1 MIEIELTNPIY
12 QDKVL
17 KLSRRVNL
25 IYGKNGSGKST
36 LCKLLKNCLTDFNV
50 EVFSGF
56 ESVISSNNKLNLV
69 TLGEKNVEI
78 ENNISKLNSTLQK
91 VQEEKTAIDIELL
104 EDENSKDNIFCKYK
118 KIYEEYCSATN
129 QLDKFLTSKAS
140 KIKNSPIRI
149 APPNYNKTKL
159 SEEFS
164 LGIPLSETEI
174 SQLNKTLLSEEKIA
188 SKIELLQL
196 DFNKILNEVS
206 LTLSIKATPKVELSE
221 FKNNDQLAS
230 FAKEGL
236 KLHKIGD
243 KCAFC
248 GSVISSKRY
257 TEVKQYFDG
266 DEVKELEDRIF
277 NLKKKIQSL
286 ISLVSQ
292 ITFDASL
299 FYGKYS
305 SCVYELESTLYKEKE
320 IAKSFLNN
328 LLEKLNNKKLFSS
341 TNEHNEHIEPID
353 SKLNASI
360 EQYNNLVED
369 NNSSSIDELKKK
381 AMDKLRFN
389 EIAKIKISCEYK
401 KLVEKKKLCYE
412 QFTKAQTEF
421 ELEKEKSDKLE
432 AEISK
437 IQDLIKQEK
446 LKKTSVSKLAT
457 NINKKLK
464 FYVNFTLEPVIENN
478 SNISEETVGE
488 YRIKSNTGETRA
500 VTELSTGEKNI
511 VAFLYF
517 IEKLSS
523 ESDSTNNT
531 ENKIIVFD
539 DPMNSNDDSI
549 QYLIITELNN
559 LINKCNKSKNT
570 QETLVVLTHNT
581 HFYLNLKI
589 EIERFNNNNDSNE
602 KDFLYHMN
610 SVKGKT
616 LFSKIENPNQDFKTS
631 YEQLWNEFS
640 FLVKQTSDDSCAF
653 LLNPIRRIIETFT
666 SFNCINTRTFYHNA
680 DADEFYKLN
689 NVNSHSIDDLE
700 AEIVGKNKNEI
711 LSMFENCFVA
721 NKASDHFNKF
731 AKKFKLNW
739 KKL

>member
-17 KLSRRVNL
+17 NLSRRVNL

-36 LCKLLKNCLTDFNV
+36 LCKLLKNYLTDFNV

-69 TLGEKNVEI
+69 TLGETNVEI

-104 EDENSKDNIFCKYK
+104 EDENCKDNLFGRYK
-118 KIYEEYCSATN
+118 KDYEEYSSATN

-149 APPNYNKTKL
+149 APPSYNKTKL

-164 LGIPLSETEI
+164 LGMSLSETEI

-188 SKIELLQL
+188 SKIKLLQL
-196 DFNKILNEVS
+196 DFNEILNEVS
-206 LTLSIKATPKVELSE
+206 LALSIKATPKVELSE

-277 NLKKKIQSL
+277 NLKKKLQSL

-320 IAKSFLNN
+320 IARSFLNN

-341 TNEHNEHIEPID
+341 TNEHIEPID
-353 SKLNASI
+353 SKLNAII

-389 EIAKIKISCEYK
+389 EIAKIKISSDYK

-412 QFTKAQTEF
+412 QFTKTQTEF
-421 ELEKEKSDKLE
+421 ELEKEKSDKLG

-478 SNISEETVGE
+478 SNISEDTVGE
-488 YRIKSNTGETRA
+488 YRIKSNTGETRS
-500 VTELSTGEKNI
+500 VTELSTGEKKYCCI
-511 VAFLYF
+511 L
-517 IEKLSS
+517 
-523 ESDSTNNT
+523 
-531 ENKIIVFD
+531 VF
-539 DPMNSNDDSI
+539 
-549 QYLIITELNN
+549 Y
-559 LINKCNKSKNT
+559 
-570 QETLVVLTHNT
+570 
-581 HFYLNLKI
+581 
-589 EIERFNNNNDSNE
+589 
-602 KDFLYHMN
+602 
-610 SVKGKT
+610 
-616 LFSKIENPNQDFKTS
+616 
-631 YEQLWNEFS
+631 
-640 FLVKQTSDDSCAF
+640 
-653 LLNPIRRIIETFT
+653 
-666 SFNCINTRTFYHNA
+666 
-680 DADEFYKLN
+680 
-689 NVNSHSIDDLE
+689 
-700 AEIVGKNKNEI
+700 
-711 LSMFENCFVA
+711 
-721 NKASDHFNKF
+721 
-731 AKKFKLNW
+731 
-739 KKL
+739 

>member
-12 QDKVL
+12 QDKIL
-17 KLSRRVNL
+17 NLSRRVNL

-104 EDENSKDNIFCKYK
+104 EDENCKDNLFGRYK
-118 KIYEEYCSATN
+118 KDYEEYSSATN

-149 APPNYNKTKL
+149 APPSYNKTKL

-164 LGIPLSETEI
+164 LGMPLSETEI

-188 SKIELLQL
+188 SKIKLLQL
-196 DFNKILNEVS
+196 DFNEILNEVS
-206 LTLSIKATPKVELSE
+206 LALSIKATPKVELSE

-277 NLKKKIQSL
+277 NLKKKLQSL

-320 IAKSFLNN
+320 IARTFLNN

-341 TNEHNEHIEPID
+341 TNEHIEPID
-353 SKLNASI
+353 SKLNAII

-369 NNSSSIDELKKK
+369 NNSSSVDELKKK

-389 EIAKIKISCEYK
+389 EIAKIKISSEYK
-401 KLVEKKKLCYE
+401 KLVENKKLCYE
-412 QFTKAQTEF
+412 QFTKTKTEF

-432 AEISK
+432 VEISK

-478 SNISEETVGE
+478 SNISEDTVGE

-523 ESDSTNNT
+523 ESSSTNNT

-559 LINKCNKSKNT
+559 LINRCNKSKNI